1 MALGSCS
8 ALCSLAAL
16 SPCVAVPALFAAA
29 RTRGRHEDYIN
40 IMLDEKQN
48 SLLLMNILIQ
58 ATTLSI
64 TTFLVV
70 TTIFAM
76 NIPSAD
82 NVQGTLYD
90 PDIPGNYAYF
100 KYMVG
105 VGTAHAGG
113 LSGHHCYMWRRGLI
127 DGSM

>member
-1 MALGSCS
+1 MQQLSI
-8 ALCSLAAL
+8 SLPL
-16 SPCVAVPALFAAA
+16 VLIVPFSLQL
-29 RTRGRHEDYIN
+29 REYVDDTEDYIN

-58 ATTLSI
+58 ASTLSI
-64 TTFLVV
+64 TTFLVI

-82 NVQGTLYD
+82 NIAGSIYD
-90 PDIPGNYAYF
+90 PDIPGNHAYF

-105 VGTAHAGG
+105 FGTAGTLVVLVAIVA
-113 LSGHHCYMWRRGLI
+113 YMWRRGLI